1 MYESVLFPQY
11 NITLRDR
18 IVDFIINF
26 VRALCCVDDGSV
38 TTGGGNSGTNNHYD

>member
-11 NITLRDR
+11 NATMRDH

-26 VRALCCVDDGSV
+26 VRCLCCVDDGS
-38 TTGGGNSGTNNHYD
+38 NYCDNYHDDNNDHYD